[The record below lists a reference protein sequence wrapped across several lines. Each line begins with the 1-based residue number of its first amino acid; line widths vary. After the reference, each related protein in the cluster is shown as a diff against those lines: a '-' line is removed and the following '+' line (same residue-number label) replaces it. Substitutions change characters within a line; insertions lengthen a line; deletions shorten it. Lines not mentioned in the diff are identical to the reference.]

1 MALHCPAVVV
11 IVALADDAQVEDADV
26 RVADLLREENVAA
39 VYSTGSRVATV
50 TAARLAVRLGLAPP
64 TEVVPG
70 AEGWQAISDGH
81 RGETVLVVDRAP
93 AVGPNGRW
101 VRSGARSATVAGGEG
116 GARAVG
122 PDATAASLDL
132 VRLEMGDD
140 GTRILP
146 PRDP

>member
-11 IVALADDAQVEDADV
+11 VVALADGAEIEDVEA
-26 RVADLLREENVAA
+26 RIADLLREENVAA
-39 VYSTGSRVATV
+39 VYSTDSRGATL
-50 TAARLAVRLGLAPP
+50 TAARLAKRLGLSPP

-70 AEGWQAISDGH
+70 AGASQAISDAH
-81 RGETVLVVDRAP
+81 RGETVLVVDHAP

-101 VRSGARSATVAGGEG
+101 VRSGVRSMSVPGREV
-116 GARAVG
+116 GARPVG
-122 PDATAASLDL
+122 SDATGSSLDI